1 MAENKTKPSRAS
13 VQGYIAKIKD
23 PGRRMD
29 CERLV
34 RMMRKVTGER
44 PVMWATMIGFGKVHY
59 RYPSGHEG
67 DCFMV
72 GLAARKPD
80 LVLYVLDGSERQSKM
95 LGKLGRHKRGKSCL
109 YIRRLADVDVK
120 VVERLVADSVRRM
133 KRGAMPCS

>member
-1 MAENKTKPSRAS
+1 
-13 VQGYIAKIKD
+13 
-23 PGRRMD
+23 
-29 CERLV
+29 
-34 RMMRKVTGER
+34 
-44 PVMWATMIGFGKVHY
+44 
-59 RYPSGHEG
+59 
-67 DCFMV
+67 MV

-95 LGKLGRHKRGKSCL
+95 LGKLGRHERGKSCL